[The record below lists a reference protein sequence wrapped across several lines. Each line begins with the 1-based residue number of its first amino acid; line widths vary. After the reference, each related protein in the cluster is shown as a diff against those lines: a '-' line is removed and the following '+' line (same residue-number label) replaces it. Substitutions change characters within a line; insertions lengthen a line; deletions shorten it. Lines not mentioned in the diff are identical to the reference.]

1 MFFSSKNNQ
10 NHHNR
15 NQDQNHQQ
23 FNSTTLKPK
32 KNTSHQKNLNF
43 YNLNPTV
50 TITSQKQAKAF
61 SEYFLTNDNFIPAI
75 KPLTAPSI
83 LSLSNLRSACSSTTD
98 TDCAA
103 TGRESEKLKV
113 ELDLEG
119 LDLSFLNSSNY
130 STGKENHKNNNNPIN
145 IVPFSMTTNLS
156 AMSLQEISGRN
167 QKSVGEKLATHL
179 SESSDRIDTIQ
190 TVSETEN
197 CQSSSSLPVA
207 SSHKTSSDTPSSDQ
221 RSEYTTIGDTSTISN
236 LSCKK
241 HFLKLQKYDAEI
253 RFLSKTNKIISG
265 YIPVLFVLTSVLILI
280 WFGISHNLR
289 SLAEPTKNE
298 NDSHGSAENKE
309 EEQRKNAKTV
319 TLILVSVFFGFMAVL
334 LMITKVVN
342 KRRQVLVDYFSK

>member
-15 NQDQNHQQ
+15 DQDHQQ
-23 FNSTTLKPK
+23 FNATTLKPK
-32 KNTSHQKNLNF
+32 KNSSHQKNLNF

-83 LSLSNLRSACSSTTD
+83 LSLSNLRSACSSTNT
-98 TDCAA
+98 TTGTNCAV
-103 TGRESEKLKV
+103 TGRESEKLNID
-113 ELDLEG
+113 LDLEG

-130 STGKENHKNNNNPIN
+130 SGKENHKNNNPIN

-156 AMSLQEISGRN
+156 AMSLQEVIGQN
-167 QKSVGEKLATHL
+167 QIVGEKLATHL

-197 CQSSSSLPVA
+197 CQSSSSLPA
-207 SSHKTSSDTPSSDQ
+207 SSIKQKFSSDTPSSDQ
-221 RSEYTTIGDTSTISN
+221 YTGILDTSTISN

-280 WFGISHNLR
+280 WFGISHNLT
-289 SLAEPTKNE
+289 SLAENE
-298 NDSHGSAENKE
+298 NNHHDGSGLAEKKE

-319 TLILVSVFFGFMAVL
+319 TLILVSTFFGFMAVL